1 MDSADFTSWSMILGA
16 AAGRAVDRDLFSR
29 RYGAVIRAYLAARW
43 RVSQDSPGVA
53 DATNDVFVD
62 CFKDGGALSRVDPTF
77 AGGFRAFLYGV
88 VRNVALMAERRLA
101 RQRDAAGGFAVEN
114 LADSEA
120 SLSRVFDRAWAEA
133 VVQEARDKMGT
144 RASRSATAARRFR
157 ALAMRFEQG
166 MPPREIAVALDEPV
180 ELIYEALREARIEFK
195 TTLMEVMAGYHPA
208 ASEAELERHGVELLA
223 ALR

>member
-16 AAGRAVDRDLFSR
+16 AAGRPVERDLFSR

-43 RVSQDSPGVA
+43 RVSKDSPGVA

-62 CFKDGGALSRVDPTF
+62 CFKDGGALSRVDPSF

-88 VRNVALMAERRLA
+88 VRNVALMAERRIA
-101 RQRDAAGGFAVEN
+101 RQRDAAGGFAVED

-133 VVQEARDKMGT
+133 VVQEARDRMGT
-144 RASRSATAARRFR
+144 RASRSPGAARRFR

-166 MPPREIAVALDEPV
+166 MPPREIAAALDEPV
-180 ELIYEALREARIEFK
+180 ERIYEALREARIEFK
-195 TTLMEVMAGYHPA
+195 AMLMEVMAGYHPVA
-208 ASEAELERHGVELLA
+208 NEAELERHCVELLA

>member
-16 AAGRAVDRDLFSR
+16 AAGRPVERDLFSR

-43 RVSQDSPGVA
+43 RVAQDSPGVA

-114 LADSEA
+114 LVDSEA

-133 VVQEARDKMGT
+133 VVQEARDKMGA
-144 RASRSATAARRFR
+144 RASRSAVAARRFR

-166 MPPREIAVALDEPV
+166 MPPREIAVALEEPV
-180 ELIYEALREARIEFK
+180 ERIYEALREARVEFK
-195 TTLMEVMAGYHPA
+195 ASLMEVMAGYHPA
-208 ASEAELERHGVELLA
+208 ASEADLERHCVELLA

>member
-16 AAGRAVDRDLFSR
+16 AAGRPVERDLFSR

-43 RVSQDSPGVA
+43 RVSTDSPVVA
-53 DATNDVFVD
+53 DATSDVFLD
-62 CFKDGGALSRVDPTF
+62 CFQEGGALSRVDPAF

-88 VRNVALMAERRLA
+88 VRNVALMAERSHA
-101 RQRDAAGGFAVEN
+101 RRRDTASGHAVEN

-133 VVQEARDKMGT
+133 VVQDARDKMGS
-144 RASRSATAARRFR
+144 RASRSPTAALRFR

-166 MPPREIAVALDEPV
+166 LPPREIAAALEEPV
-180 ELIYEALREARIEFK
+180 ERIYEALREARTEFK
-195 TTLMEVMAGYHPA
+195 AMLMEVMAGYHPA
-208 ASEAELERHGVELLA
+208 ASEAELERHCIELLA